1 MDHSPKFLEIVNDSK
16 SRIKEL
22 TINDVKTMFD
32 SDEEFHFIDVRE
44 ESEWAAKRIPGAIHL
59 GRGILERDIEN
70 MIPNP
75 EEKIVLY
82 CGGGFRSALS
92 AENLIK
98 MGYADVYSM
107 DGGIRGWEE
116 AGLPLERD

>member
-1 MDHSPKFLEIVNDSK
+1 M
-16 SRIKEL
+16 
-22 TINDVKTMFD
+22 
-32 SDEEFHFIDVRE
+32 
-44 ESEWAAKRIPGAIHL
+44 

>member
-44 ESEWAAKRIPGAIHL
+44 ESEWAAK
-59 GRGILERDIEN
+59 EF
-70 MIPNP
+70 P
-75 EEKIVLY
+75 EQSI
-82 CGGGFRSALS
+82 
-92 AENLIK
+92 
-98 MGYADVYSM
+98 
-107 DGGIRGWEE
+107 WEE
-116 AGLPLERD
+116 EFSNEILKI